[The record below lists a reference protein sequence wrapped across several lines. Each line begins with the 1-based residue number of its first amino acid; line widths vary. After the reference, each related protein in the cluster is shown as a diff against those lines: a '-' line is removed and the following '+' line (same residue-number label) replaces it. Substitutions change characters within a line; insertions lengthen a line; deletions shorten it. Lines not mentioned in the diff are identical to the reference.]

1 MTRLQHSQVEV
12 EIVYDASGGYF
23 PAAAWLAGEFYR
35 SDAPGA
41 VGLKLTPGGDGR
53 LEVYL
58 DGAKIFD
65 RQEDG
70 GFPDLNKVYEL
81 RMMIAEKVF
90 QAEHAAGRPVIPLLR
105 PG

>member
-1 MTRLQHSQVEV
+1 MTRPQHSQVEV
-12 EIVYDASGGYF
+12 EIVYGAPDGCF
-23 PAAAWLAGEFYR
+23 PAAAWLAGEFFR

-41 VGLKLTPGGDGR
+41 VGLKLTPGAAGR

-65 RQEDG
+65 RHEDG

-81 RMMIAEKVF
+81 RMMIAEKLF
-90 QAEHAAGRPVIPLLR
+90 QSEHAAGRPVIPLLR